1 MVNREST
8 SHISEDCGREIH
20 YLLCL
25 LFWSWMSSIVY
36 SPKLKLRDCSN
47 LYMQMMWHF
56 LSDRR
61 RLIFTSQRICY
72 PSLEKRQEVGT
83 DSVSDDFKREST
95 VSQQQSS
102 LSCPPA
108 HRQTA
113 NWYPIKKKVK
123 VPHTPQILQCPRR
136 NVVPSFWCKICKVDC
151 VTEFNFGAH
160 IGGKKHKAKKLEI
173 LGNRNTGRPGSQCSG
188 NRLPVQNSHPVSSG
202 MVSANCNLSSES
214 RINGTQESGCTAPA
228 VSSMDFT
235 EI

>member
-1 MVNREST
+1 MEGSGASAVPTITFKEALRREMQYRKRLERT
-8 SHISEDCGREIH
+8 HPH
-20 YLLCL
+20 LL
-25 LFWSWMSSIVY
+25 IA
-36 SPKLKLRDCSN
+36 
-47 LYMQMMWHF
+47 
-56 LSDRR
+56 LSGA
-61 RLIFTSQRICY
+61 
-72 PSLEKRQEVGT
+72 PERQKEVGT